1 MFSNMSQILTKELEQ
16 EKKRNQIE
24 ITNRIEKLE
33 NLSNLRNYEAP
44 PYFPPSYYAN
54 YGTCI
59 C

>member
-1 MFSNMSQILTKELEQ
+1 MSQILTKELEQ